1 MALKVRAVVRLL
13 KFDQDKEWLMKL
25 KKDYRRCKKHTF
37 MKNNR
42 EKRWWNGINIVILHP
57 KSH

>member
-25 KKDYRRCKKHTF
+25 KKITEGV
-37 MKNNR
+37 KNT
-42 EKRWWNGINIVILHP
+42 LL
-57 KSH
+57 